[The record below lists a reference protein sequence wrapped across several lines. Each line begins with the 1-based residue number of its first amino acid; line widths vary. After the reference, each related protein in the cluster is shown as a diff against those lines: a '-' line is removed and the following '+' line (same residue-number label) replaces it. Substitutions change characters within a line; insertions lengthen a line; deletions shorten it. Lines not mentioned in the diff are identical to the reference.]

1 MFGKNTG
8 NAPENNAKVVKG
20 TFNPLIGDLVSFEV
34 LKPFCGLEK
43 GQKRNV
49 KLNSSILQSEKD
61 GLIRISEA
69 EK

>member
-1 MFGKNTG
+1 MFGKNTN
-8 NAPENNAKVVKG
+8 NAPESNAKIARG
-20 TFNPLIGDLVSFEV
+20 TFNPSIGDLVSFEV

-49 KLNSSILQSEKD
+49 RLSSSILQSEKD